1 MPAGLATT
9 QYKNAEGVHRD
20 LVKRLLQIDCAMS
33 AAAILTSKE
42 GSSPYSL
49 NGS

>member
-1 MPAGLATT
+1 MPAGPVTT
-9 QYKNAEGVHRD
+9 QYRNVEGVHRD
-20 LVKRLLQIDCAMS
+20 LVKRLLQIDFAMS
-33 AAAILTSKE
+33 AAGTLTSKE